1 VAGLKF
7 CSGLTDLLAIKVIPT
22 WGAEPGKSTMPV
34 KVAVQELRV
43 GMFVHLDVG
52 WMAHPF
58 PLSSFKISSPDQIQ
72 TIQGLGLATVR
83 WSPERSD
90 LPSSGPGSLEQDPAA
105 QQALSDEPHELP
117 PAPVDPQAQARLLA
131 AAQLASQNAAMRQC
145 ERQYS
150 EACHDLRK
158 VNDTIPTAPQ
168 QACESAQ
175 DLTRAMLDKML
186 VAGELCLRVL
196 DEPSG
201 DRHSAHAM
209 NVTIVSL
216 LLGRAL
222 GLGDNELMDMGTGA
236 LLHDMGKLALPDRV
250 RLPQDDF
257 NASEQALYRDHV
269 VRGVLQGQ
277 RMGLSSGALLVLA
290 QHHEMADGTGY
301 PRGVALTQI
310 SPAARIVAMVNL
322 YDNLCNAATPSK
334 SLTPHEALSRMFAQ
348 NRSRFDATM
357 LNGFIRLMG
366 IYPPGSL
373 VQLSDERY
381 AMVMTVNAARPLK
394 PRVLVADPGV
404 PSDQALHLDLDK
416 CPDLGIRRSLKAN
429 QLPARVTDY
438 LKPRKRVAYYFD
450 VEAAPEQP
458 PVLEHAA

>member
-1 VAGLKF
+1 M
-7 CSGLTDLLAIKVIPT
+7 S
-22 WGAEPGKSTMPV
+22 V

-58 PLSSFKISSPDQIQ
+58 PLSSFKITSPDQIL
-72 TIQGLGLATVR
+72 TIQGLGLSEVR
-83 WSPERSD
+83 WSPDRSD
-90 LPSSGPGSLEQDPAA
+90 EQLEEPAVA
-105 QQALSDEPHELP
+105 VQAGEATSALAK
-117 PAPVDPQAQARLLA
+117 PAPALDPLAEARRLA
-131 AAQLASQNAAMRQC
+131 AAQLAHQQTAQRQC
-145 ERQYS
+145 ERQYN
-150 EACHDLRK
+150 EACRELRK
-158 VNDTIPTAPQ
+158 VNETLPNAPQ
-168 QACESAQ
+168 QARDSAQ

-201 DRHSAHAM
+201 DRHAAHAM
-209 NVTIVSL
+209 NVAIVSL

-222 GLGDNELMDMGTGA
+222 ALSDNDLMDMGTGA

-250 RLPQDDF
+250 RLHQDDF
-257 NASEQALYRDHV
+257 TSAEQALYRDHV
-269 VRGVLQGQ
+269 VKGVLQGQ
-277 RMGLSSGALLVLA
+277 RMGLSSGALLVVA
-290 QHHEMADGTGY
+290 QHHELADGTGY
-301 PRGVALTQI
+301 PRGVALAQI

-394 PRVLVADPGV
+394 PRVLVADVGV
-404 PSDQALHLDLDK
+404 PAADALHLDLDK
-416 CPDLGIRRSLKAN
+416 YPDLVIRRSLKAN
-429 QLPARVTDY
+429 QLPSRVTDY

-450 VEAAPEQP
+450 VEAAPEAVDPQ
-458 PVLEHAA
+458 EQAA

>member
-1 VAGLKF
+1 M
-7 CSGLTDLLAIKVIPT
+7 S
-22 WGAEPGKSTMPV
+22 V

-58 PLSSFKISSPDQIQ
+58 PLSSFKITSPDQIQ
-72 TIQGLGLATVR
+72 TIQGLGLASVR
-83 WSPERSD
+83 WSPERSE
-90 LPSSGPGSLEQDPAA
+90 LNSAEPGQQAPGAAGLDPAPTA
-105 QQALSDEPHELP
+105 V
-117 PAPVDPQAQARLLA
+117 PAPATVDPEAEARRLA
-131 AAQLASQNAAMRQC
+131 AAQLASQLLAMRQC
-145 ERQYS
+145 ERQYG
-150 EACHDLRK
+150 EACRELRK
-158 VNDTIPTAPQ
+158 VNDTLPTAPH
-168 QACESAQ
+168 QARDSAQ
-175 DLTRAMLDKML
+175 ALTRAMLDKML

-201 DRHSAHAM
+201 DRHAAHAM
-209 NVTIVSL
+209 NVAIVSL

-222 GLGDNELMDMGTGA
+222 ELSDNDMMDMGTGA
-236 LLHDMGKLALPDRV
+236 LLHDMGKLAMPDRV
-250 RLPQDDF
+250 RLAHDDF
-257 NASEQALYRDHV
+257 TAAEQALYRDHV
-269 VRGVLQGQ
+269 VKGVLQGQ

-290 QHHEMADGTGY
+290 QHHELADGTGY
-301 PRGVALTQI
+301 PRGVALAQI

-357 LNGFIRLMG
+357 LNAFIRLMG

-394 PRVLVADPGV
+394 PRVLIAEVGTSPDE
-404 PSDQALHLDLDK
+404 ALHLDLDK
-416 CPDLGIRRSLKAN
+416 FPDLVIRRSLKAN
-429 QLPARVTDY
+429 QLPARAADY

-450 VEAAPEQP
+450 VEAAPEP
-458 PVLEHAA
+458 TDLLEQAA